1 MTSRNENI
9 KKLDGEIAKLKQ
21 QLDERGQAV
30 TDGGAIFLFLS
41 QFSNIFF

>member
-30 TDGGAIFLFLS
+30 TDGRCYIFVS
-41 QFSNIFF
+41 ITIQ